1 MISWWTDGSCYIRFT
16 DSEARPCGDSMNVNL
31 ITVQNR
37 QRDSLTD
44 DFADVK
50 FKESADA
57 VEFHS
62 LWHSKG
68 TMVSFGQI
76 CLCVI
81 EKLLSSTGCVMRTLH
96 RPRLHAVPPKD
107 SREY

>member
-1 MISWWTDGSCYIRFT
+1 
-16 DSEARPCGDSMNVNL
+16 MNVDL

-76 CLCVI
+76 CLCNREIVI
-81 EKLLSSTGCVMRTLH
+81 FNGMCDANASQSS
-96 RPRLHAVPPKD
+96 A
-107 SREY
+107 SRGATQR